1 MSRLPPIS
9 EESLNESQKKVL
21 KAIQDG
27 PRGEIPLTG
36 PFAAW
41 VKAGKLGDNIQK
53 LGASLRYETE
63 LDEIVKE
70 MVICCVGY
78 HYKAKCELSYH
89 SKLEINAGLSEKIIQ
104 NLREG
109 AEPEFNDSRLDLAY
123 RITNQLL
130 QSHSVDDKAYTE
142 GINEFGEQG
151 MIELV
156 SLVGYYCL
164 VSLTL
169 NIFEVPLDNGMED
182 PFPNKK

>member
-1 MSRLPPIS
+1 M
-9 EESLNESQKKVL
+9 
-21 KAIQDG
+21 
-27 PRGEIPLTG
+27 
-36 PFAAW
+36 
-41 VKAGKLGDNIQK
+41 
-53 LGASLRYETE
+53 
-63 LDEIVKE
+63 
-70 MVICCVGY
+70 
-78 HYKAKCELSYH
+78 
-89 SKLEINAGLSEKIIQ
+89 SEKIIQ

-109 AEPEFNDSRLDLAY
+109 AKPEFNDTKLDLAY

>member
-1 MSRLPPIS
+1 MI
-9 EESLNESQKKVL
+9 QKY
-21 KAIQDG
+21 
-27 PRGEIPLTG
+27 
-36 PFAAW
+36 AW
-41 VKAGKLGDNIQK
+41 VKKDLSKVSVQGVVALGGYFATLYQ
-53 LGASLRYETE
+53 E
-63 LDEIVKE
+63 LDF
-70 MVICCVGY
+70 
-78 HYKAKCELSYH
+78 YKAKFEFSYH
-89 SKLEINAGLSEKIIQ
+89 SKLAINAGLSEKIIQ

-109 AEPEFNDSRLDLAY
+109 AEPEFNDPRLDLAY

>member
-1 MSRLPPIS
+1 MSRLTEIS
-9 EESLNESQKKVL
+9 RESLNESQKKVL

-36 PFAAW
+36 PFAVW
-41 VKAGKLGDNIQK
+41 VKAGKLGDTIQK

-78 HYKAKCELSYH
+78 HYKAKFEFSYH
-89 SKLEINAGLSEKIIQ
+89 SKLAIDAGLSEKIIQ

-109 AEPEFNDSRLDLAY
+109 AKPEFNDPRLDLAY

-142 GINEFGEQG
+142 GINEFGELG
-151 MIELV
+151 MIELE
-156 SLVGYYCL
+156 S
-164 VSLTL
+164 
-169 NIFEVPLDNGMED
+169 
-182 PFPNKK
+182 